1 MSEDVDQTDDVGGS
15 GYSLEDLSAYLD
27 RGRTPRIP
35 AIERNAECQ
44 ALMASMERMGRL
56 SREIVDA
63 QAAEPL
69 AESWYDEIMR
79 EVMREFRAGR
89 DIPLARTED
98 GTQLVVTEGALY
110 ELIRTVGDEVEGV
123 LVGRVRIDQPEPT
136 APLDVRVTVSV
147 LFGYP
152 MQDAV
157 DRMRDGI
164 RAAVE
169 RHGDLRV
176 GRVDVTVG
184 DVHIDREDE

>member
-1 MSEDVDQTDDVGGS
+1 VSEGVDDVGGS

-27 RGRTPRIP
+27 RGRSPRIP

-44 ALMASMERMGRL
+44 ALLASMERMGRL
-56 SREIVDA
+56 SREIVDE

-69 AESWYDEIMR
+69 ADSWYDGIMR

-89 DIPLARTED
+89 DIPLARSEN
-98 GTQLVVTEGALY
+98 GAQLVVTEGALY
-110 ELIRTVGDEVEGV
+110 ELIRTVGDGVPGV
-123 LVGRVRIDQPEPT
+123 LVGRVRIDQAEPA

-147 LFGYP
+147 LFGRP
-152 MQDAV
+152 MRDTV

-164 RAAVE
+164 RVAIE
-169 RHGDLRV
+169 RHGDLKV

-184 DVHIDREDE
+184 DVHMDEEDEG